1 MILPNIMASS
11 LTDTTIEF
19 VYSDNLWDESL
30 DFLLNLITIK
40 EIYDLFK
47 VQAGINLEYLEKLR
61 QSYLSIVQDSGKK
74 IDKQKNATVIGKI
87 TQVINEIKQL
97 N

>member
-74 IDKQKNATVIGKI
+74 IDKQKNVTVIGKI